1 MQAYGK
7 LLLKEANDQMR
18 MILGEEELIK
28 NQELELVARLEALV
42 AEEAASAASGDST
55 PEVEHDNDAE
65 HDGSPLAASGGASL
79 SPPSDSPAKASKKI
93 VAPPPPSGPP
103 PPDGEVSFVCWSVL
117 DRRHRHHRHRHH
129 ESVLA
134 CKSLTEITVGD
145 SRRRQEEIQAREG
158 PRSQTKQHQRR
169 Q

>member
-79 SPPSDSPAKASKKI
+79 SAPSDSPAKASKKI

-103 PPDGEVSFVCWSVL
+103 PPDGEVSIVYWSVL